1 MNKDLKKLYAGMN
14 KDNIKVVIIIT
25 VIIIQTTVIIII
37 IIIII
42 IKIAM
47 ITIIK

>member
-14 KDNIKVVIIIT
+14 KDNIKVVVMIT

-37 IIIII
+37 IIII
-42 IKIAM
+42 KIAI

>member
-1 MNKDLKKLYAGMN
+1 MNKDLKKLYAGMD
-14 KDNIKVVIIIT
+14 KDNIKVGRIIT
-25 VIIIQTTVIIII
+25 VIIIQTIV

>member
-14 KDNIKVVIIIT
+14 KDNIKVVVIIT

-37 IIIII
+37 II
-42 IKIAM
+42 KIAM

>member
-42 IKIAM
+42 KIAM

>member
-14 KDNIKVVIIIT
+14 KDNIKVVVMIT

-37 IIIII
+37 II
-42 IKIAM
+42 KIAM

>member
-14 KDNIKVVIIIT
+14 KDNIKVVVMIT

-37 IIIII
+37 IIII
-42 IKIAM
+42 KIAM

>member
-37 IIIII
+37 IIII
-42 IKIAM
+42 KIAM

>member
-14 KDNIKVVIIIT
+14 KDNIKVVVMIT

-42 IKIAM
+42 KIAM

>member
-1 MNKDLKKLYAGMN
+1 MKKLYAGMN

-42 IKIAM
+42 IIKIAM

>member
-14 KDNIKVVIIIT
+14 KDNIKVVIII
-25 VIIIQTTVIIII
+25 QTTVN
-37 IIIII
+37 III

-47 ITIIK
+47 IK

>member
-14 KDNIKVVIIIT
+14 KDNIKVVVILT

-37 IIIII
+37 I
-42 IKIAM
+42 KIAM